1 MSLDPDLTRRD
12 DTVLAVFRE
21 ALRQVDGSGRLV
33 LEPDTEISE
42 LGLDSVAVL
51 ELVAYV
57 EQELDVRIP
66 DEQLGAARSIG
77 DLVRAVDKLRP

>member
-42 LGLDSVAVL
+42 LGLDSVALL

-57 EQELDVRIP
+57 EQELSVRIP
-66 DEQLGAARSIG
+66 DEQLGTACSIG
-77 DLVRAVDKLRP
+77 DLVRAVDKLRS